1 MGPRQVVEENAIMII
16 RRTLLEM
23 FTVLNTAHFALP
35 LFNKISRL
43 RNEISLFQIFKVDR
57 FAK

>member
-1 MGPRQVVEENAIMII
+1 MGPRQVVEENAMII
-16 RRTLLEM
+16 RRKLLEM